1 MINGKKVVGII
12 TEYNPFHAGHQYMI
26 EQIRAEYH
34 ADYIVAAMSGDFV
47 QRGEPAIFDK
57 YERARDALLHGVD
70 LVVQIPVMF
79 STSSAEDFA
88 AGGVAVLRSLGFV
101 DQLVFGSESAD
112 LAKLQQMAALELSTG
127 STAHAK
133 FNAVVRDGVASGM
146 SYPKARAEA
155 MKLVLSGDDDDAFE
169 TMLDDLSASKRWNK
183 VESQAANTSAP
194 LVASAQSA
202 AMPDSD
208 RDAGNM
214 EESRL
219 RERFELQSNDVL
231 GLEYIKAVK
240 RQGDCFEVACIGRN
254 LSLPSA
260 HSIRDAILQEK
271 PEELS
276 CVEGRWNLTPE
287 SAVSQEVEEGSRATT
302 AALSESPLRGIRGA
316 AHQGYATLD
325 MLSEMLSYRLLQL
338 SYLDSV
344 APEANSVLCDY
355 LDVSRE
361 IADALRKQVR
371 ERMSF
376 RERIAAVKSRNY
388 TYSRISRALL
398 HILLDIPRKDHAA
411 LRGAYFGE
419 AETMPYVRVLGVRQ
433 EAKEL
438 LSAITTTAVTSP
450 ARYQRSL
457 DALRRQ
463 TIESPEDLLQSI
475 RAGHA
480 ELMFR
485 SDLYAADL
493 YRLIYHP
500 YDGEACL
507 ENEFTRRFLV
517 IE

>member
-26 EQIRAEYH
+26 EQIRAEYQ
-34 ADYIVAAMSGDFV
+34 ADYVVAAMSGDFV

-57 YERARDALLHGVD
+57 YERARDALTHGVD

-155 MKLVLSGDDDDAFE
+155 MKLVLSGDDEEAFE
-169 TMLDDLSASKRWNK
+169 TML
-183 VESQAANTSAP
+183 ENTS
-194 LVASAQSA
+194 S
-202 AMPDSD
+202 
-208 RDAGNM
+208 
-214 EESRL
+214 
-219 RERFELQSNDVL
+219 FELQSNDVL

-240 RQGDCFEVACIGRN
+240 RQGDCFEIACIRRK

-260 HSIRDAILQEK
+260 HSIRDALLQ
-271 PEELS
+271 
-276 CVEGRWNLTPE
+276 GDIH
-287 SAVSQEVEEGSRATT
+287 ADGHA
-302 AALSESPLRGIRGA
+302 
-316 AHQGYATLD
+316 GYATLD
-325 MLSEMLSYRLLQL
+325 MLSDMLSYRLLQL
-338 SYLDSV
+338 VYLDSA
-344 APEANSVLCDY
+344 APEEHSVLCDY

-398 HILLDIPRKDHAA
+398 HILLDIQRKDHAA

-419 AETMPYVRVLGVRQ
+419 TEMMPYVRVLGVRK

-438 LSAITTTAVTSP
+438 LAAIATTAVTSP

-457 DALRRQ
+457 DALRQQ
-463 TIESPEDLLQSI
+463 TIESPEDLLASI

-493 YRLIYHP
+493 YRLIYRP
-500 YDGEACL
+500 YDSEAFQ
-507 ENEFTRRFLV
+507 ENEFTRRFMV
-517 IE
+517 ID

>member
-1 MINGKKVVGII
+1 MINGKIVVGII

-34 ADYIVAAMSGDFV
+34 ADYVVAAMSGDFV

-57 YERARDALLHGVD
+57 YERARDALTHGVD

-127 STAHAK
+127 SSAHAK

-155 MKLVLSGDDDDAFE
+155 MKLVLSGDDEEAFE
-169 TMLDDLSASKRWNK
+169 TML
-183 VESQAANTSAP
+183 ESTS
-194 LVASAQSA
+194 S
-202 AMPDSD
+202 
-208 RDAGNM
+208 
-214 EESRL
+214 
-219 RERFELQSNDVL
+219 FELQSNDVL

-240 RQGDCFEVACIGRN
+240 RQGDCFEIACIRRK

-260 HSIRDAILQEK
+260 HSIRDALLQ
-271 PEELS
+271 
-276 CVEGRWNLTPE
+276 GDIH
-287 SAVSQEVEEGSRATT
+287 ADGHA
-302 AALSESPLRGIRGA
+302 
-316 AHQGYATLD
+316 GYATLD
-325 MLSEMLSYRLLQL
+325 MLSDMLSYRLLQL
-338 SYLDSV
+338 VYLDSA
-344 APEANSVLCDY
+344 APEEHSVLCDY

-361 IADALRKQVR
+361 IADALRKQAR
-371 ERMSF
+371 ERMRF

-398 HILLDIPRKDHAA
+398 HILLDIQRKDHAA

-419 AETMPYVRVLGVRQ
+419 AETMPYVRVLGVRK

-438 LSAITTTAVTSP
+438 LAAIATTAVTSP

-463 TIESPEDLLQSI
+463 TIESPEDLLASI
-475 RAGHA
+475 RTGHA

-493 YRLIYHP
+493 YRLIYRP
-500 YDGEACL
+500 YSRDVEP
-507 ENEFTRRFLV
+507 ENEFTRRFM
-517 IE
+517 IID

>member
-1 MINGKKVVGII
+1 MLNGKKVVGII
-12 TEYNPFHAGHQYMI
+12 TEYNPFHAGHQYMVD
-26 EQIRAEYH
+26 QIRDEYH
-34 ADYIVAAMSGDFV
+34 ADVIVAAMSGDFV

-57 YERARDALLHGVD
+57 YERARDALQHGVD

-155 MKLVLSGDDDDAFE
+155 MKLVLSGDDEEAFE
-169 TMLDDLSASKRWNK
+169 MMLENRSAF
-183 VESQAANTSAP
+183 
-194 LVASAQSA
+194 
-202 AMPDSD
+202 D
-208 RDAGNM
+208 
-214 EESRL
+214 
-219 RERFELQSNDVL
+219 LQSNDVL

-240 RQGDCFEVACIGRN
+240 RQGDCFEVACIRRKM
-254 LSLPSA
+254 SLPSA
-260 HSIRDAILQEK
+260 HSIRDAILQN
-271 PEELS
+271 ELS
-276 CVEGRWNLTPE
+276 CVGAKEGPAPE
-287 SAVSQEVEEGSRATT
+287 RVTSQEVEEGGMTT
-302 AALSESPLRGIRGA
+302 AELSESPLCGIRGA

-325 MLSEMLSYRLLQL
+325 MLSDMLSYRLLQL

-344 APEANSVLCDY
+344 APEASSVLCDY

-398 HILLDIPRKDHAA
+398 HILLDLQRKDHAA

-419 AETMPYVRVLGVRQ
+419 AETMPYVRILGVRKQ
-433 EAKEL
+433 AKEL
-438 LSAITTTAVTSP
+438 LSVIATTAVTSP
-450 ARYQRSL
+450 ARYQRTL

-463 TIESPEDLLQSI
+463 TIESPEDLLASI
-475 RAGHA
+475 RTGHA
-480 ELMFR
+480 EIMFR

-500 YDGEACL
+500 YDREACL

>member
-12 TEYNPFHAGHQYMI
+12 TEYNPFHAGHQYMVD
-26 EQIRAEYH
+26 QIRAEYH
-34 ADYIVAAMSGDFV
+34 ADVIVAAMSGDFV

-155 MKLVLSGDDDDAFE
+155 MKLVLSGDDEEAFE
-169 TMLDDLSASKRWNK
+169 MMLDDRSAF
-183 VESQAANTSAP
+183 
-194 LVASAQSA
+194 
-202 AMPDSD
+202 D
-208 RDAGNM
+208 
-214 EESRL
+214 L
-219 RERFELQSNDVL
+219 RSNDVL

-240 RQGDCFEVACIGRN
+240 RQGDCLEVACIRRKM
-254 LSLPSA
+254 SLPSA
-260 HSIRDAILQEK
+260 HSIRDAILQNELPCVAAK
-271 PEELS
+271 EEPAPER
-276 CVEGRWNLTPE
+276 VT
-287 SAVSQEVEEGSRATT
+287 SQEVEEGGMTT
-302 AALSESPLRGIRGA
+302 AELSESPLCGIRGA

-325 MLSEMLSYRLLQL
+325 MLSDMLSYRLLQL

-344 APEANSVLCDY
+344 APEASSVLCDY

-398 HILLDIPRKDHAA
+398 HILLDLQRKDHAA

-419 AETMPYVRVLGVRQ
+419 AETMPYVRVLGVRK

-438 LSAITTTAVTSP
+438 LSAIATTAVTSP
-450 ARYQRSL
+450 ARYQRTL

-463 TIESPEDLLQSI
+463 TIESPDDLLQSI

-500 YDGEACL
+500 YKRDTHM
-507 ENEFTRRFLV
+507 ENEFTRKFLV
-517 IE
+517 ID

>member
-1 MINGKKVVGII
+1 MQMIQHVSTLYERYDQDCETAFCWKRNATGRPHPGCEDKMINGKKVVGII

-57 YERARDALLHGVD
+57 YERARDALTHGVD

-155 MKLVLSGDDDDAFE
+155 MKLVLSGDDEEAFE
-169 TMLDDLSASKRWNK
+169 TML
-183 VESQAANTSAP
+183 ESTS
-194 LVASAQSA
+194 S
-202 AMPDSD
+202 
-208 RDAGNM
+208 
-214 EESRL
+214 
-219 RERFELQSNDVL
+219 FELQSNDVL

-240 RQGDCFEVACIGRN
+240 RQGDCFEIACIRRK

-260 HSIRDAILQEK
+260 HSIRDALLQGDIHADGH
-271 PEELS
+271 
-276 CVEGRWNLTPE
+276 V
-287 SAVSQEVEEGSRATT
+287 
-302 AALSESPLRGIRGA
+302 
-316 AHQGYATLD
+316 GYATLD
-325 MLSEMLSYRLLQL
+325 MLSDMLSYRLLQL
-338 SYLDSV
+338 VYLDSA
-344 APEANSVLCDY
+344 APEEHSVLCDY

-361 IADALRKQVR
+361 IADALRKQAR

-398 HILLDIPRKDHAA
+398 HILLDIQRKDHAA

-419 AETMPYVRVLGVRQ
+419 AEMMPYVRALGVRK
-433 EAKEL
+433 EAKAL
-438 LSAITTTAVTSP
+438 LAAIATTAVTSP
-450 ARYQRSL
+450 ARYQRTL

-463 TIESPEDLLQSI
+463 TIESPEDLLASI

-500 YDGEACL
+500 YSRDTHM
-507 ENEFTRRFLV
+507 ENEFTRRFMV
-517 IE
+517 IG

>member
-34 ADYIVAAMSGDFV
+34 ADYVVAAMSGDFV

-57 YERARDALLHGVD
+57 YERARDALTHGVD

-101 DQLVFGSESAD
+101 EQLVFGSESAD

-155 MKLVLSGDDDDAFE
+155 MKLVLSGDDEEAFE
-169 TMLDDLSASKRWNK
+169 MML
-183 VESQAANTSAP
+183 ESTS
-194 LVASAQSA
+194 S
-202 AMPDSD
+202 
-208 RDAGNM
+208 
-214 EESRL
+214 
-219 RERFELQSNDVL
+219 FELQANDVL

-240 RQGDCFEVACIGRN
+240 RQGDCFEIACIRRKM
-254 LSLPSA
+254 SLPSA
-260 HSIRDAILQEK
+260 HSIRDALLQ
-271 PEELS
+271 
-276 CVEGRWNLTPE
+276 GDIH
-287 SAVSQEVEEGSRATT
+287 ADGHA
-302 AALSESPLRGIRGA
+302 
-316 AHQGYATLD
+316 GYATLD
-325 MLSEMLSYRLLQL
+325 MLSDMLSYRLLQL
-338 SYLDSV
+338 VYLDS
-344 APEANSVLCDY
+344 AALEEHSVLCDY

-398 HILLDIPRKDHAA
+398 HILLDLQRKDHAA

-419 AETMPYVRVLGVRQ
+419 AEMMPYVRVLGVRK

-438 LSAITTTAVTSP
+438 LSAIATTAVTSP

-463 TIESPEDLLQSI
+463 TIESPEDLLTSI

-480 ELMFR
+480 ELMFQ

-500 YDGEACL
+500 YSRDAEP

-517 IE
+517 ID

>member
-26 EQIRAEYH
+26 EQIRVEYQ

-57 YERARDALLHGVD
+57 YERARDALTHGVD

-155 MKLVLSGDDDDAFE
+155 MKLVLSGDDEEAFE
-169 TMLDDLSASKRWNK
+169 TML
-183 VESQAANTSAP
+183 ESTS
-194 LVASAQSA
+194 S
-202 AMPDSD
+202 
-208 RDAGNM
+208 
-214 EESRL
+214 
-219 RERFELQSNDVL
+219 FELQSNDVL

-240 RQGDCFEVACIGRN
+240 RQGDCFEVACIRRK

-260 HSIRDAILQEK
+260 HSIRDALLQ
-271 PEELS
+271 
-276 CVEGRWNLTPE
+276 GDIH
-287 SAVSQEVEEGSRATT
+287 ADGHA
-302 AALSESPLRGIRGA
+302 
-316 AHQGYATLD
+316 GYATLD
-325 MLSEMLSYRLLQL
+325 MLSDMLSYRLLQL
-338 SYLDSV
+338 VYLDSA
-344 APEANSVLCDY
+344 APEEHSVLCDY

-376 RERIAAVKSRNY
+376 RERIVAVKSRNY

-398 HILLDIPRKDHAA
+398 HILLDIQRKDHAA

-419 AETMPYVRVLGVRQ
+419 AETMPFVRVLGVRK

-438 LSAITTTAVTSP
+438 LSTIATTAVTSP
-450 ARYQRSL
+450 ARYQRTL

-463 TIESPEDLLQSI
+463 TIESPEDLLVSI

-500 YDGEACL
+500 YSRDTEP
-507 ENEFTRRFLV
+507 ENEFTRRFMV
-517 IE
+517 ID

>member
-1 MINGKKVVGII
+1 MINCKKVVGII

-26 EQIRAEYH
+26 EQIRAEYR

-57 YERARDALLHGVD
+57 YERARDALTHGVD

-127 STAHAK
+127 SSAHAK

-155 MKLVLSGDDDDAFE
+155 MKLVLSGDDEEAFE
-169 TMLDDLSASKRWNK
+169 TML
-183 VESQAANTSAP
+183 ENTS
-194 LVASAQSA
+194 S
-202 AMPDSD
+202 
-208 RDAGNM
+208 
-214 EESRL
+214 
-219 RERFELQSNDVL
+219 FELQSNDVL

-240 RQGDCFEVACIGRN
+240 RQGDCFEIACIRRK

-260 HSIRDAILQEK
+260 HSIRDAILQHESQ
-271 PEELS
+271 EELS
-276 CVEGRWNLTPE
+276 CVAGKEKLAPK
-287 SAVSQEVEEGSRATT
+287 SADSRKVEEGCRTT
-302 AALSESPLRGIRGA
+302 AEQLSELPLRGIRGA

-325 MLSEMLSYRLLQL
+325 MLSDMLSYRLLQL
-338 SYLDSV
+338 VYLDSAV
-344 APEANSVLCDY
+344 PEANSVLCDY

-398 HILLDIPRKDHAA
+398 HILLDIQRKDHAA
-411 LRGAYFGE
+411 LRGAYFEE
-419 AETMPYVRVLGVRQ
+419 AETMPYVRVLGVRK

-438 LSAITTTAVTSP
+438 LAAIATTAVTSP

-463 TIESPEDLLQSI
+463 TIESPEDLLASI
-475 RAGHA
+475 RASHA

-500 YDGEACL
+500 YNSEAHM
-507 ENEFTRRFLV
+507 ENEFTRHFMV
-517 IE
+517 ID

>member
-1 MINGKKVVGII
+1 MLNGKKVVGII

-26 EQIRAEYH
+26 DQIRAEYH
-34 ADYIVAAMSGDFV
+34 ADVIVAAMSGDFV

-57 YERARDALLHGVD
+57 YERARDALQHGVD

-88 AGGVAVLRSLGFV
+88 AGGVAALRSLGFV

-155 MKLVLSGDDDDAFE
+155 MKLVLSGDDEEAFE
-169 TMLDDLSASKRWNK
+169 MMLENRSAF
-183 VESQAANTSAP
+183 
-194 LVASAQSA
+194 
-202 AMPDSD
+202 D
-208 RDAGNM
+208 
-214 EESRL
+214 
-219 RERFELQSNDVL
+219 LQSNDVL

-240 RQGDCFEVACIGRN
+240 RQGDCFEVACIRRK

-260 HSIRDAILQEK
+260 HSIRDAILQN
-271 PEELS
+271 ELS
-276 CVEGRWNLTPE
+276 CVAAKEAPAPE
-287 SAVSQEVEEGSRATT
+287 RVTSQEVEEGGMTT
-302 AALSESPLRGIRGA
+302 AELSESPLCGIRGA

-325 MLSEMLSYRLLQL
+325 MLSDMLSYRLLQL

-355 LDVSRE
+355 LDISRE

-371 ERMSF
+371 ERMRF

-398 HILLDIPRKDHAA
+398 HILLDLQRKDHAA

-419 AETMPYVRVLGVRQ
+419 AETMPYVRVLGVRK

-450 ARYQRSL
+450 ARYQRTL

-500 YDGEACL
+500 YKRDTHM
-507 ENEFTRRFLV
+507 ENEFTRKFLV
-517 IE
+517 ID

>member
-1 MINGKKVVGII
+1 MTRTAETAFCRKQSAAGRLDPGCEDTMLNGKKVVGII
-12 TEYNPFHAGHQYMI
+12 TEYNPFHAGHQYMVD
-26 EQIRAEYH
+26 QIRAEYH
-34 ADYIVAAMSGDFV
+34 ADVIVAAMSGDFV

-155 MKLVLSGDDDDAFE
+155 MKLVLSGDDEEAFE
-169 TMLDDLSASKRWNK
+169 MMLDDRSAF
-183 VESQAANTSAP
+183 
-194 LVASAQSA
+194 
-202 AMPDSD
+202 D
-208 RDAGNM
+208 
-214 EESRL
+214 
-219 RERFELQSNDVL
+219 LQSNDVL

-240 RQGDCFEVACIGRN
+240 RQGDCFEVACIRRKM
-254 LSLPSA
+254 SLPSA
-260 HSIRDAILQEK
+260 HSIRDAILQN
-271 PEELS
+271 ELS
-276 CVEGRWNLTPE
+276 CVAAKEASAPE
-287 SAVSQEVEEGSRATT
+287 RVTSQEVEEGGMTT
-302 AALSESPLRGIRGA
+302 AELSESPLCGIRGA

-325 MLSEMLSYRLLQL
+325 MLSDMLSYRLLQL

-371 ERMSF
+371 ERMRF

-398 HILLDIPRKDHAA
+398 HILLDLQRKDHTA

-419 AETMPYVRVLGVRQ
+419 AETMPYVRVLGVRKQ
-433 EAKEL
+433 AKEL
-438 LSAITTTAVTSP
+438 LSAIATTAVTSP
-450 ARYQRSL
+450 ARYQRTL

-463 TIESPEDLLQSI
+463 TIESPEDLLLSI

-500 YDGEACL
+500 NKCDTHM
-507 ENEFTRRFLV
+507 ENEFTRKFLV
-517 IE
+517 ID